1 MVVRVTTAARLHFG
15 FRNLSLS
22 NERLYGGIGLALSA
36 PSLVVEAE
44 RSGRIETSHPV
55 ARSHA
60 ERAAS
65 ILSVPGARLDVVEEL
80 PRHVG
85 LGSGTQL
92 ALAVYVAIA
101 RSYDLE
107 PAVRDHAP
115 ALGRGGRSGVG
126 IATFE
131 RGGFVLDVGHPT
143 ELFTPTRPP
152 DGEWRVPP
160 VAAHHAV
167 PSDWR
172 VLLLRP
178 DVPNGRSGEGEDASI
193 RTVVER
199 ADPTIADEIDRI
211 VVRQLLP
218 ALADAD
224 VRAFGRA
231 VEHIGRR
238 NGAWYEDAQ
247 GGIYRSPIDGIVSEL
262 GDEPAI
268 DGLGQSSWGPT
279 VYGITDRARTEA
291 ARHAAREALDRTGL
305 TGSIEL
311 VSPRNDGAR
320 VERIDR

>member
-22 NERLYGGIGLALSA
+22 NERLYGGLGLALSA
-36 PSLVVEAE
+36 PSLVVEAA
-44 RSGRIETSHPV
+44 RSDRIETSHPV
-55 ARSHA
+55 AQMHA

-65 ILSVPGARLDVVEEL
+65 ILSVPGARLDVIEEL

-92 ALAVYVAIA
+92 ALAVYVSIA
-101 RSYDLE
+101 RAYDLE

-131 RGGFVLDVGHPT
+131 RGGFVLDAGHST

-167 PSDWR
+167 PADWR

-178 DVPNGRSGEGEDASI
+178 DVSNGRSGEGEDASI

-211 VVRQLLP
+211 VVRRLLP
-218 ALADAD
+218 ALADGD

-231 VEHIGRR
+231 VEQIGQR

-247 GGIYRSPIDGIVSEL
+247 GGIYRSPVDGIVSEL

-279 VYGITDRARTEA
+279 VYGITDHARTEE

-305 TGSIEL
+305 TGSIEV